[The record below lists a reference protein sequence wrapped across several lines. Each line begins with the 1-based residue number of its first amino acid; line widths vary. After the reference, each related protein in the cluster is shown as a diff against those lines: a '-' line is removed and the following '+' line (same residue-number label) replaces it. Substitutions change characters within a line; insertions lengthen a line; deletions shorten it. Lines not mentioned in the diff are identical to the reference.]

1 MPKYKEIWE
10 ASDELPSEPRDFFK
24 QNILSD
30 KDRKICVC
38 LLDAGYTA
46 SHHFADGCA
55 ILTMRDQMIARYCN
69 EPAFL
74 IICIENI
81 MEEIAV
87 ELDMR
92 ESERRL
98 GLSAVELLKKVNRP
112 TKLIWADFT
121 LFLEGVLSRR
131 DWKLPNKHDE

>member
-1 MPKYKEIWE
+1 MPKYKDIWE
-10 ASDELPSEPRDFFK
+10 ASGESIPEPRDFFN
-24 QNILSD
+24 QNVLSE
-30 KDRKICVC
+30 KDRKIWYC

-55 ILTMRDQMIARYCN
+55 ILTMRDQMKARYYN

-74 IICIENI
+74 IICVEKI

-92 ESERRL
+92 ESEKRL

-121 LFLEGVLSRR
+121 LFLEGILSRR
-131 DWKLPNKHDE
+131 DWKLRNKHDE

>member
-1 MPKYKEIWE
+1 MPKYSIIWGE
-10 ASDELPSEPRDFFK
+10 SDELPSEPRDFFN
-24 QNILSD
+24 QNVLSD
-30 KDRKICVC
+30 KDRKIWCC

-55 ILTMRDQMIARYCN
+55 ILAMRDQMKARYCN

-74 IICIENI
+74 IICAENI

-121 LFLEGVLSRR
+121 LYLEGVLSRR
-131 DWKLPNKHDE
+131 DWKPPNKYDE